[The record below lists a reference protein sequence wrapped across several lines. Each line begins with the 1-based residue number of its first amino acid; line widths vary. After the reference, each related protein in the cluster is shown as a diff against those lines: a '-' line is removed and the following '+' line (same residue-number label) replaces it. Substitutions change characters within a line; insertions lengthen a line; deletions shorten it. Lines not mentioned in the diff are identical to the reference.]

1 MKRTT
6 AIYAV
11 TAIAVLSFAS
21 EVLAKGGSMGG
32 GQSHGS
38 TGGTHQMATTMLPA
52 SGSGMQQHTMP
63 GNVSQ
68 QVPVAG
74 SGQNGMKSS
83 GSVSSKSHQYV
94 QLNGNATGLTTKHSP
109 VTTATN

>member
-1 MKRTT
+1 MKRKT

-11 TAIAVLSFAS
+11 TAIAALSFAS

-38 TGGTHQMATTMLPA
+38 TGGTHQMASTMLPA
-52 SGSGMQQHTMP
+52 SGSGMQQHTMS

-68 QVPVAG
+68 QGSAAG
-74 SGQNGMKSS
+74 SKSMKSS
-83 GSVSSKSHQYV
+83 GSVSSKGHQYV
-94 QLNGNATGLTTKHSP
+94 QMNGNAAGPTTKHSP